1 MTDCLL
7 WQKVKVPLS
16 RDLDQQQH
24 RKDHD
29 HELPAMNLSNE
40 ATCTKPESPALSAV
54 PPRATVFSW
63 LKSADSQRGDIP
75 VVRVLDQQSSN
86 TGCVPKKLLTESSVD
101 EKTISRFKT
110 SAPSA
115 GVPKAQVPSSKCL
128 AEAGATSG
136 SREVNGAGRLGDAE
150 KTRVRQ
156 GSTGAAAVTIG
167 EKPRPWR
174 LITKDDL
181 ISKSTPKPFAIHKV
195 PIR

>member
-1 MTDCLL
+1 MIDCLV

-16 RDLDQQQH
+16 RELDQQQH
-24 RKDHD
+24 RKDHG

-40 ATCTKPESPALSAV
+40 ATCTKPESLALSAV
-54 PPRATVFSW
+54 PPSW

-86 TGCVPKKLLTESSVD
+86 TGCVPKKLLTESSVY
-101 EKTISRFKT
+101 KKTTISRFKT